1 MLFLLVVISTER
13 ILHLLP
19 PSEWRQKRHCASSA
33 FVSLVYLASMTDFDC
48 DDDQLVVTDFCN
60 QSEVRDAIPPI
71 LSEVSS
77 ESLPVDARIFAID
90 QIAFHPLDYAI
101 ARAAVQ
107 FLKRLVKLLGRY
119 QSTMK
124 PQEVKPKA
132 QTDWLGFCKGGAQCP
147 RNGRLCV

>member
-77 ESLPVDARIFAID
+77 KSLPVDARIFAID

-119 QSTMK
+119 QSIHFSA
-124 PQEVKPKA
+124 P
-132 QTDWLGFCKGGAQCP
+132 L
-147 RNGRLCV
+147 RLR

>member
-33 FVSLVYLASMTDFDC
+33 LVL
-48 DDDQLVVTDFCN
+48 
-60 QSEVRDAIPPI
+60 
-71 LSEVSS
+71 
-77 ESLPVDARIFAID
+77 
-90 QIAFHPLDYAI
+90 LDYAI